1 MLTSLILLTTLTWII
16 SLLLQAILFLT
27 IGWPFALLI
36 RLTRDR
42 ALK

>member
-1 MLTSLILLTTLTWII
+1 MLTSLILLTTLNWII
-16 SLLLQAILFLT
+16 QAILFLT

-36 RLTRDR
+36 RLSRDR